1 VDPSGGQPEC
11 ATLGGRR
18 RSARWE
24 WAGFFLMAAA
34 AAGLLIVLA
43 LWIDSIGTIVPE
55 LRRGATPIGLYLY
68 AASVLAAALL
78 VAGTLAW
85 GEAYLATLW
94 AVSPLLPGVASLGII
109 VIYLSTAATSLV
121 HREAV
126 FTGSVVAVGMWLVS
140 GALLRMLATA
150 PTAQVRSY
158 SELLQ
163 RTSNLMVRAG
173 HRQPPE
179 ANSPG
184 RGSTVAD
191 CDSLPPVHPSFPPE
205 IHADLDLLGCELGLY
220 GRPGAGLRYVSANG
234 YMTLWRT
241 LHQAEATALEVD
253 CVARVVEAATY
264 DYFRLIHSQI
274 PNREALIR
282 DLQLAVATLDPSAVV
297 YLSDPTDADA
307 VAASKG
313 PPANAAPS
321 SDSKP
326 STASAG
332 EAAAAAAAGVVA
344 MAVESVLAVPLKA
357 VAWLATVTG
366 LAGLVRHAKAN
377 GAPTRTPETARTPK
391 TARAIIKTVRL
402 SVVEYRDTQWDELI
416 RARNRLLRS
425 ILLGATA
432 GYVLTVVAVV
442 GRANPAAVA
451 AATAFYFVGGAVGLL
466 ARLLIEGRSHSAVD
480 DYGLFE
486 ARLLHIP
493 LVGGLAAVFGVV
505 LVAFA
510 AKAATG
516 VADDSTDL
524 TKIFSVTD
532 VRSLVTAAAF
542 GLAPS
547 VLIAGLNENV
557 ASIKNSLTSSEAA
570 GGTASASDQTP
581 T

>member
-1 VDPSGGQPEC
+1 MDPSGGQPEC

-24 WAGFFLMAAA
+24 WTGFLLMAAA

-55 LRRGATPIGLYLY
+55 LRRGATPIGFYLY

-109 VIYLSTAATSLV
+109 VIYLSTATTSLV

-173 HRQPPE
+173 HRRPTE
-179 ANSPG
+179 ANSGG
-184 RGSTVAD
+184 RGSTVAGR
-191 CDSLPPVHPSFPPE
+191 DSLPPVRPSFPPE

-253 CVARVVEAATY
+253 DVARVVEAATY
-264 DYFRLIHSQI
+264 DYLRLIHSQI

-282 DLQLAVATLDPSAVV
+282 DLQLAVGTLDPSAVV

-307 VAASKG
+307 DAVAASKG
-313 PPANAAPS
+313 PSANPAPS

-326 STASAG
+326 SAVSAG

-344 MAVESVLAVPLKA
+344 TAVQSVLAVPLKA

-366 LAGLVRHAKAN
+366 MAWPVRRHVRAN
-377 GAPTRTPETARTPK
+377 GAPTGTQE

-402 SVVEYRDTQWDELI
+402 SVVEYRDVQWDELI

-505 LVAFA
+505 LVAFV

-516 VADDSTDL
+516 IADDTTDL
-524 TKIFSVTD
+524 TKIFTVTD

-547 VLIAGLNENV
+547 LLIAGLNENV

-570 GGTASASDQTP
+570 GGTPTASDQTP
-581 T
+581 K